1 MNEQSLGSMA
11 EDNNNQ
17 DNKTPHMKDNVVF
30 FPFHRI
36 KDLNKGIQFTL
47 KLNELKNYIND

>member
-17 DNKTPHMKDNVVF
+17 DNKKPHMKDNVVF

-36 KDLNKGIQFTL
+36 KDLNKA
-47 KLNELKNYIND
+47 